1 MRKNGNFGKIA
12 SFHPANRHLAG
23 PERCHFAQKAVTLRL
38 KQQRREIMEES
49 IKSRYQVDHVESGL
63 PRWLI
68 EAAFVCLLAQ
78 AAISWSP
85 TMTWM
90 ENHARWAIAVIQTF
104 GSLVMYVGLL
114 RGMKPLY
121 RPFCVWWHLIIALN
135 VAGFVVEF
143 PSFIPD
149 ALRLAVA
156 VSLFVEDLL
165 TSLVHPVWTALVSGN
180 IHADSH
186 VVLRHAGV
194 FAHILVHLPL
204 HSVQRIDAPL
214 FRHGQSFFCHPRIFY
229 YFALQANSAYKVR
242 NFCANNQIIWFSF
255 LPWRELSPSAR
266 RISSVFHATTT
277 GRNNLFPVRN
287 FLFPARNRQF
297 QA

>member
-1 MRKNGNFGKIA
+1 
-12 SFHPANRHLAG
+12 
-23 PERCHFAQKAVTLRL
+23 
-38 KQQRREIMEES
+38 MEES

-156 VSLFVEDLL
+156 ISLLLVYLPLGALL
-165 TSLVHPVWTALVSGN
+165 TVFYRGRLRQVGLWMALYILVSAIVPVLWFLAGASDSGLPN
-180 IHADSH
+180 ILVEASTIG
-186 VVLRHAGV
+186 VTIVYAWVLRR
-194 FAHILVHLPL
+194 ILV
-204 HSVQRIDAPL
+204 A
-214 FRHGQSFFCHPRIFY
+214 
-229 YFALQANSAYKVR
+229 
-242 NFCANNQIIWFSF
+242 
-255 LPWRELSPSAR
+255 
-266 RISSVFHATTT
+266 
-277 GRNNLFPVRN
+277 
-287 FLFPARNRQF
+287 
-297 QA
+297 